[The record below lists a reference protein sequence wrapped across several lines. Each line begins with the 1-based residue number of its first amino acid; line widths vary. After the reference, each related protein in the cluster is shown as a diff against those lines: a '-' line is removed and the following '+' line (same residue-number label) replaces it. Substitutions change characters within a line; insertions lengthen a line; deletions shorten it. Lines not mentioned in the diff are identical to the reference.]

1 MTEEN
6 RHEELSMFKLELDA
20 MGMPI
25 LTISEP
31 GWISSLSSA
40 VGYSIRRLF
49 RSKSE
54 KEHEDNVV
62 SQFVD
67 YLRRIKLGVSFD
79 PLTGSPV
86 MNLYVEE
93 TKAASELGLRG
104 KHRKKHKCRETRNKL
119 RKASKRIKKRHG
131 ISISG
136 NENVTASPIVVKSE
150 HGNITYQIQ
159 NLVVNINAE
168 VVTQINTNPE
178 QVINVI
184 QDKLREGIS
193 KLNLPIDK

>member
-6 RHEELSMFKLELDA
+6 RHEELSMFKMELDA

-40 VGYSIRRLF
+40 VGYYIRRLF

-86 MNLYVEE
+86 MNLYVGE

-104 KHRKKHKCRETRNKL
+104 KHKKKHKYRETRKEL

-136 NENVTASPIVVKSE
+136 YENVTASPIVVKSE